1 MLFEDAT
8 PEPDSFYH
16 SILLLVMLDS
26 KNSDNNR
33 FPMKLSKAINFLS
46 GTVAHLVFFFF
57 FCSFFVIPFCRG
69 FSPFV
74 WFQFHFPRSTISFHF
89 FLDFYSNYFWV
100 SSACTCCYLSSLGS
114 FLEVLPLVFCF
125 FGRAHTGSPEVI

>member
-8 PEPDSFYH
+8 PEPDTFYH

-46 GTVAHLVFFFF
+46 GTVAHLVFFFSSVHF
-57 FCSFFVIPFCRG
+57 LLSLFVEG
-69 FSPFV
+69 FRLLFGFNFISLAPLSL
-74 WFQFHFPRSTISFHF
+74 STF
-89 FLDFYSNYFWV
+89 FLIFIQIIF
-100 SSACTCCYLSSLGS
+100 G
-114 FLEVLPLVFCF
+114 FLRLAP
-125 FGRAHTGSPEVI
+125 AAT